1 MFKTLERGGCIM
13 PVIINEFEVLAEE
26 PERPKSHGYGM
37 LEQDEQEEEEEAE
50 QKAPAPHDIVLVM
63 RHWQARLARLRA
75 Y

>member
-1 MFKTLERGGCIM
+1 M

-26 PERPKSHGYGM
+26 PERPRSHRYSM
-37 LEQDEQEEEEEAE
+37 SELDEEEEEEDVE
-50 QKAPAPHDIVLVM
+50 QKAPTPHDIVLVM

>member
-1 MFKTLERGGCIM
+1 M

-26 PERPKSHGYGM
+26 PERPESHGYGM
-37 LEQDEQEEEEEAE
+37 AERDEEEEYTE
-50 QKAPAPHDIVLVM
+50 PTTPTPHDIVLVI